1 MLRAQIVKMQI
12 DEKARASKWKAK
24 NDNVRQ
30 RVLELEEKNRDLADE
45 VRFLKKER
53 IEQWEQY
60 ERLLKK
66 TQEALGLASKSE
78 VTPTVPSVLSEKN
91 KLRILDAVFVNNEM
105 AYELLQR
112 WNHPHKRSPTTH
124 DKKDATA
131 RFASQNYVQ
140 PNAVDRYNQKKRY
153 SYGRDNLHP
162 LSEPG
167 TVTGKNELDRS
178 SVKNVDIASDAKYA
192 RASNAA
198 ATYEW
203 ADEVPA
209 NIGNQKSNNCEED
222 GTFSAS
228 TSSLSKRKVIT
239 KELEHTSGKK
249 ELLYTDGSR
258 KIIFPDGNEKDIDA
272 YGHAVI
278 KFTNGDH
285 KELFPGTGIQV
296 YYYYEAQTKLTIY
309 SDNRKVYE
317 FPNQQIE
324 TSLPDGTTEIE
335 FPDGIKKT
343 IRPNGDEISVFPD
356 GTTMLEQSGGLRE
369 VTLLNQKQIRYFP
382 DGQMTCVS
390 LSGQETRIRS
400 DSELKKQL
408 IENTYSN

>member
-45 VRFLKKER
+45 IRFLKKER
-53 IEQWEQY
+53 IEH
-60 ERLLKK
+60 
-66 TQEALGLASKSE
+66 
-78 VTPTVPSVLSEKN
+78 EKN

-105 AYELLQR
+105 AYDLLQR

-140 PNAVDRYNQKKRY
+140 PNAVDRYSQKKRY
-153 SYGRDNLHP
+153 SYGRDNLNP

-228 TSSLSKRKVIT
+228 TSSLSKRKVVT

-285 KELFPGTGIQV
+285 KELFSSTGIQV

-309 SDNRKVYE
+309 SNNR
-317 FPNQQIE
+317 
-324 TSLPDGTTEIE
+324 
-335 FPDGIKKT
+335 KKT

-400 DSELKKQL
+400 DSELL
-408 IENTYSN
+408 RSSS

>member
-12 DEKARASKWKAK
+12 DEKAKESKWKAK

-45 VRFLKKER
+45 IRFLEKER

-66 TQEALGLASKSE
+66 TQEALGLASESG

-91 KLRILDAVFVNNEM
+91 KLRILNAVFANKET

-112 WNHPHKRSPTTH
+112 WNHPRKRSPTTH

-140 PNAVDRYNQKKRY
+140 PNATDSYNQKKRY

-162 LSEPG
+162 LSESG
-167 TVTGKNELDRS
+167 TARS

-203 ADEVPA
+203 TLRAVEDVEVSG

-222 GTFSAS
+222 GTMSAS
-228 TSSLSKRKVIT
+228 TSSLSERKVVT

-258 KIIFPDGNEKDIDA
+258 KIIFPNGNEKDIDA
-272 YGHAVI
+272 YGHTVI

-285 KELFPGTGIQV
+285 KELFPDTGIQV

-309 SDNRKVYE
+309 PDNRKVYE
-317 FPNQQIE
+317 FSNQQIE

-335 FPDGIKKT
+335 FSDGIKKT
-343 IRPNGDEISVFPD
+343 VRPNGDEISVFPD

-369 VTLLNQKQIRYFP
+369 VTLLNQKKIRYFP